1 MQMKDLVTILKNWR
15 IRLRQNEWSNKL
27 KEIQDSFQVKEL
39 NGSLYLMCQGV
50 PYKQVSELASAT
62 EITSMLGEARGAMRT
77 YLESKN
83 DGPAE

>member
-15 IRLRQNEWSNKL
+15 IRRRQNEWSNKL

-50 PYKQVSELASAT
+50 PYKQVAELASAT

>member
-15 IRLRQNEWSNKL
+15 IRRRQNEWSNKL

-50 PYKQVSELASAT
+50 PYK
-62 EITSMLGEARGAMRT
+62 
-77 YLESKN
+77 
-83 DGPAE
+83 